1 MATYPGQP
9 TDLNFLS
16 PLGFKFVITKL
27 PNLEYF
33 VQSFDFP
40 QLSLNATKDLQT
52 PFSKIMIP
60 GDHLTYDNFSVTF
73 KIDEGMQGYF
83 EMHDWIKAIGK
94 PNSFDE
100 YKAIAAQTKTS
111 GQGVLV
117 NADLII
123 LNSAMQPN
131 IKVTFTDIVPV
142 SISGFKFN
150 STETDV
156 NYLTATAEFKYFQYN
171 YTRF

>member
-1 MATYPGQP
+1 
-9 TDLNFLS
+9 
-16 PLGFKFVITKL
+16 
-27 PNLEYF
+27 
-33 VQSFDFP
+33 
-40 QLSLNATKDLQT
+40 
-52 PFSKIMIP
+52 MIP
-60 GDHLTYDNFSVTF
+60 GDHLTYDNFSITF
-73 KIDEGMQGYF
+73 KIDENMEGYF

-131 IKVTFTDIVPV
+131 IKVTFSDIVPV
-142 SISGFKFN
+142 SISGFKFD